1 MNDCILC
8 SGCVWWRLSC
18 TRPCGR
24 LRRMRNPLG
33 KSATPPPPPQ
43 PNLFANLLKRRHA
56 GEDMVSGPRFS
67 RSPMK
72 AAMLPRCGN
81 EPMERNTNGKGER

>member
-1 MNDCILC
+1 MKYCIPC
-8 SGCVWWRLSC
+8 FGYVRRRLPRS
-18 TRPCGR
+18 RPCGR

-56 GEDMVSGPRFS
+56 GEDMVSGPRF
-67 RSPMK
+67 RVRP
-72 AAMLPRCGN
+72 
-81 EPMERNTNGKGER
+81 

>member
-1 MNDCILC
+1 MKYCIPC
-8 SGCVWWRLSC
+8 FGYVRRRLPR

-33 KSATPPPPPQ
+33 KSAMQPPPPQ

-56 GEDMVSGPRFS
+56 DEDMISELRFS

-72 AAMLPRCGN
+72 AAM
-81 EPMERNTNGKGER
+81 